1 MWTRTRAMLAALPLA
16 VMLALVGCGSG
27 GGGEVASANDAAE
40 EFPADGESGGAG
52 ESSAP
57 LSQDERDEMMLQ
69 YAQCLREHGVDVD
82 DPQPGQGIQLQVGPE
97 DQATAEEAMEA
108 CEEFLPPAPPAEVDE
123 EQMWEYMLAFAQ
135 CMRDNGVEDFADP
148 QPGEGIN
155 IGPEVAEDP
164 DFEQAEQTCDEEI
177 FGGVDLGEPA
187 EQSV

>member
-1 MWTRTRAMLAALPLA
+1 
-16 VMLALVGCGSG
+16 VD
-27 GGGEVASANDAAE
+27 AN
-40 EFPADGESGGAG
+40 P
-52 ESSAP
+52 
-57 LSQDERDEMMLQ
+57 
-69 YAQCLREHGVDVD
+69 REHGVDVD

>member
-1 MWTRTRAMLAALPLA
+1 
-16 VMLALVGCGSG
+16 
-27 GGGEVASANDAAE
+27 
-40 EFPADGESGGAG
+40 
-52 ESSAP
+52 
-57 LSQDERDEMMLQ
+57 
-69 YAQCLREHGVDVD
+69 
-82 DPQPGQGIQLQVGPE
+82 
-97 DQATAEEAMEA
+97 MEA

-148 QPGEGIN
+148 RPGEGIN

-177 FGGVDLGEPA
+177 IGGVDLGEPA